1 MARLP
6 DGPPPPESAP
16 FVPWEQFYD
25 RFDWRQGEHVALVG
39 PTGRGKTTLAL
50 SILPKRSWAVIIGTK
65 PKDDTLSGL
74 RKFGWHRIPEWPPPA
89 RRNRVIL
96 WPKWKG
102 DGDSANQARVIREA
116 IDKVFHQHAWCVF
129 MDDTQYLTDH
139 LGLGRMLRMMW
150 LQGRSINVST
160 VAATQRPVWV
170 PREMWSQST
179 HHFIWGTQDEQ
190 DLKALGGFGGM
201 NAGIIRR
208 WVANLGEHEVL
219 YLNTR
224 NGTMLRTQAP
234 RRPER

>member
-1 MARLP
+1 MALLEATKPP
-6 DGPPPPESAP
+6 DESAP
-16 FVPWEQFYD
+16 FLPWDKFYD
-25 RFDWRQGEHVALVG
+25 QFAWAQGEHVALVG

-50 SILPKRSWAVIIGTK
+50 SILPKRAWTVIVGTK
-65 PKDDTLSGL
+65 PKDETLSGL
-74 RKFGWHRIPEWPPPA
+74 RKFGYKRILEWPPPPMQ
-89 RRNRVIL
+89 RRVIL

-102 DGDSANQARVIREA
+102 DGDSSNQARVIVEA
-116 IDKVFHQHAWCVF
+116 IDKVFHQHSWCVF

-139 LGLGRMLRMMW
+139 LHIGRTLRMMW

-179 HHFIWGTQDEQ
+179 HLFIWGTQDVD
-190 DLKALGGFGGM
+190 DLRSLSGFGGM
-201 NAGIIRR
+201 NAKTIRS

-219 YLNTR
+219 YVNVR
-224 NGTMLRTQAP
+224 NGTLLRTQAP